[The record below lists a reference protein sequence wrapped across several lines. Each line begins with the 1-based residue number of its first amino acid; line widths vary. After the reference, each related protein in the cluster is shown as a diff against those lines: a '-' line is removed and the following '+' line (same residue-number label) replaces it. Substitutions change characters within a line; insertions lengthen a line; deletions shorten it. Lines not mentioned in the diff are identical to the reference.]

1 MMRST
6 LLQKNNAFKK
16 LFKYIHT
23 EIILILM
30 QLTRTVTES
39 IKHTGLEINT
49 SMKKNLKRKS
59 EMQFS
64 TSLEIFQSNKGKVV
78 VVPNIVSKEKLAI
91 ELVKLQETVKN
102 LGKEDI

>member
-1 MMRST
+1 
-6 LLQKNNAFKK
+6 
-16 LFKYIHT
+16 
-23 EIILILM
+23 
-30 QLTRTVTES
+30 
-39 IKHTGLEINT
+39 
-49 SMKKNLKRKS
+49 MKKNLKRKS